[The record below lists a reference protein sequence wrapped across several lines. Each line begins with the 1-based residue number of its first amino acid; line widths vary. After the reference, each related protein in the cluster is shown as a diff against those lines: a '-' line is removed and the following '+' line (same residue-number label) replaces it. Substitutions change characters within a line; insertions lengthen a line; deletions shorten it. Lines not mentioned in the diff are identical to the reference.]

1 MHVDISLESA
11 VQPCSRAFF
20 TAVLDG
26 HAGVETVNHLAETL
40 LPALLAHGR
49 TGNRLRTDTL
59 ATLRATI
66 LGCEADVLSRDFT
79 SGSTLLAAIMI
90 DDKLFVANVGD
101 CRAVVCEKK
110 EPLDPSSSSNSGR
123 TADGSIEG
131 TALAAAAAAVAMH
144 LRTSSECGSSCSGFG
159 SGSGAQTP
167 VRAESSGGDFMS
179 IGGGLVW
186 GQQHHQQREDTTA
199 PSSPPTE
206 LRASSP
212 SSPSAALQSVSA
224 FSTHPSAV
232 ITLSAFAAMRQ
243 SIQTASQLKPRLFI
257 PDSSGAFPSTPS
269 TPSPQRDSSTQR
281 PCRAGVSTLVTEGLQ
296 VRQLTNDHA
305 IKGNIL
311 EKARVQAMG
320 VSVSGDGYVHLTVN
334 GECNDSGVTR
344 VLGRAHIKR
353 AASNPSIAHLYR
365 RSQIQSLA
373 GITVTHELL
382 DAEALE
388 HQNGHHSHLPAEALS
403 VIYPRLLAGLSQH
416 PTPTL
421 DSTAQASLSA
431 SLSAPCAP
439 QVGLVEASQL
449 LKAAGLMHTSRL
461 MELCSKIPSL
471 RGINTSSHT
480 NPGGEGENGNGSSS
494 PQPTCNPCFGSSS
507 HQTSPPQPSP
517 PCDTSHQ
524 QQVADAQ
531 QQTASDERFGCC
543 VLIPDPELHTYTITR
558 ESEFLVLACDGIWD
572 VMTNGEVVRTVRRV
586 IARGGTASEAAACL
600 AQRAVAAPESRDNCS
615 VVVLCFSSRQ
625 LLSHST
631 RNSALRRGPSSIVS
645 ASKLDMKSVAE

>member
-1 MHVDISLESA
+1 MHVDISLEAA

-66 LGCEADVLSRDFT
+66 LGCEADVLSREFT
-79 SGSTLLAAIMI
+79 SGSTLLAVIMI

-110 EPLDPSSSSNSGR
+110 DSSDPSTSSNSGR
-123 TADGSIEG
+123 AGDGSVEG
-131 TALAAAAAAVAMH
+131 IALAAAAAAVAMH

-167 VRAESSGGDFMS
+167 VRAESSGGDFIS
-179 IGGGLVW
+179 VGGGLAW

-206 LRASSP
+206 LRANSPPTP
-212 SSPSAALQSVSA
+212 SSPSAALQCASA

-269 TPSPQRDSSTQR
+269 TPSPQRDSSTPR

-388 HQNGHHSHLPAEALS
+388 HQDGHQSQPRPEALS
-403 VIYPRLLAGLSQH
+403 LIYPRLLAGLSQH
-416 PTPTL
+416 IPQTL

-431 SLSAPCAP
+431 PGVP
-439 QVGLVEASQL
+439 QVGLLEASQL
-449 LKAAGLMHTSRL
+449 LKAAGLVHTSRL

-471 RGINTSSHT
+471 RSTNDSSHPT
-480 NPGGEGENGNGSSS
+480 PGGENENGSSS

-507 HQTSPPQPSP
+507 HEAPPLP
-517 PCDTSHQ
+517 PHCDPSHQ
-524 QQVADAQ
+524 QQHLADMQ
-531 QQTASDERFGCC
+531 QPTTADERFGCC